1 MTSAQVTLYPTE
13 AEEARRPGLFALSLL
28 IAAVAAAGLVLVV
41 PMAREG
47 FILTLAAVACL
58 GLLVVILYPW
68 LAAPLVIGVVFTNLA
83 GNAVN
88 LYGAPSLVGLA
99 LPLLLVVP
107 VWRALFTEGRP
118 LVFPPLLWAL
128 LAFMFFRLLGVL
140 VAHDP
145 TSAIANVGTTAVEGL
160 LLILLLVN
168 AVRTRESFRLALV
181 ALVAAAAL
189 VGTVSVVQQVT
200 GSYYT
205 RYFGLAQLSDDSF
218 VTDEDSLAG
227 DTLQPRLGGQLGE
240 KNYYAQV
247 MLMVVPI
254 GAALALASRR
264 KWSRLA
270 LVVATLLIGAGM
282 VLTFSRG
289 AAVAAAG
296 LIVVGMMLRMVPIRL
311 VLASMLGAALL
322 LAIFPAY
329 LTRIATLG
337 DATGLTTG
345 FGTAAPDRALQ
356 GRAGENAAA
365 INAILANPLLGLGPG
380 EFPAHYQQY
389 ARRAVVVDVHGT
401 ERAAHSLFL
410 GMAAES
416 GILGTAAFVGV
427 LAAAIIPLLRI
438 RQRPRAP
445 GDAELAIGLF
455 LGLLG
460 YLMAGMFL
468 DLAYARYLW
477 LLLALAGAAGVI
489 LARSD
494 EPGSPTATAA
504 VNRTQRSGMQGA

>member
-1 MTSAQVTLYPTE
+1 MTSAQAALSPTGSE
-13 AEEARRPGLFALSLL
+13 IRRAGPFALALL
-28 IAAVAAAGLVLVV
+28 IAALAAAGLMLLV

-47 FILTLAAVACL
+47 FLLMLAVVATL
-58 GLLVVILYPW
+58 GLIIVILYPW

-118 LVFPPLLWAL
+118 LVFPPVLWAM
-128 LAFMFFRLLGVL
+128 LAFMLIRLIGVL
-140 VAHDP
+140 VADDAA
-145 TSAIANVGTTAVEGL
+145 SAIANVGTTAVEGL
-160 LLILLLVN
+160 LLTLLLIN
-168 AVRTRESFRLALV
+168 AIRTRESLRLALV

-189 VGTVSVVQQVT
+189 VGTVSVIQQVT

-218 VTDEDSLAG
+218 VTDEDSLSG
-227 DTLQPRLGGQLGE
+227 GTLQPRLGGQLGE

-247 MLMVVPI
+247 MLMVIPI
-254 GAALALASRR
+254 GAALALTTRR
-264 KWSRLA
+264 RWRQLA
-270 LVVATLLIGAGM
+270 LIAGTMLIGAGM

-289 AAVAAAG
+289 AAVAVACLIAIG
-296 LIVVGMMLRMVPIRL
+296 LIMRILPIRL
-311 VLASMLGAALL
+311 VLASALGGALL

-365 INAILANPLLGLGPG
+365 IAAILERPLLGLGPG
-380 EFPAHYQQY
+380 EFPAHYQRY
-389 ARRAVVVDVHGT
+389 ARRAAVVDLHGT

-416 GILGTAAFVGV
+416 GLLGTAAFLGV
-427 LAAAIIPLLRI
+427 LLAAAIPLLRI

-445 GDAELAIGLF
+445 GDASLAVGLF

-460 YLMAGMFL
+460 YVLAGMFL

-477 LLLALAGAAGVI
+477 LLIALATAAGVI
-489 LARSD
+489 LARTDGPESA
-494 EPGSPTATAA
+494 SAA
-504 VNRTQRSGMQGA
+504 ANVAGAVRAMPQGV